1 MAGVGAYL
9 KEISNGAVQVM
20 VVEPAES
27 RVLVHNH
34 APTFTSPPVMQSIVG
49 GSFHGMGGL
58 LLFKTNKTN
67 KLGLHVHV
75 HVFVGGFFVVSRGW
89 V

>member
-49 GSFHGMGGL
+49 GSVHGMGGV
-58 LLFKTNKTN
+58 FKKN
-67 KLGLHVHV
+67 LACMCMCMCSL
-75 HVFVGGFFVVSRGW
+75 VVSL
-89 V
+89 